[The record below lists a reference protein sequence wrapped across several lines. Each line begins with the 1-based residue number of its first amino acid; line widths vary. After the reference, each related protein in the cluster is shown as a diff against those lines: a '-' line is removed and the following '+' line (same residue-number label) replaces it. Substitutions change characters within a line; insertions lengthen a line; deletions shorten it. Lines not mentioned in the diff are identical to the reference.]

1 MEPDKQPLEAEENG
15 VALGD
20 AWWAF
25 ADLQKKKRFRELQQ
39 AASASDPAPH
49 MGFRHSLEDEV
60 IGRLSSGEL
69 QAFGIEIRSAG
80 EPIAISKN
88 YFWRGAKIDFDND
101 TVASLGRKFG
111 QVTVRGKREP
121 IAEILPEVVEVDPQ
135 QLQANR
141 PELLNKLPTE
151 SSLPEDPC
159 VILEPVSPAVP
170 LPSAAASQEFV
181 DAVRRG
187 RPSKEDKIAEAIDIL
202 LKRGVDLAKLPR
214 PQAMAEIRKCAASE
228 LKADVNIGFSDPVL
242 QRVLFRRF
250 GPRG

>member
-1 MEPDKQPLEAEENG
+1 MEKDTVFKQWEDGAS
-15 VALGD
+15 LGSS
-20 AWWAF
+20 WWAF

-39 AASASDPAPH
+39 AASPSDPAPH

-88 YFWRGAKIDFDND
+88 YFWKGAKIDFDND
-101 TVASLGRKFG
+101 TVASLGRKFR
-111 QVTVRGKREP
+111 QVTVQGKREP
-121 IAEILPEVVEVDPQ
+121 IVETLPDVVEVDPQ
-135 QLQANR
+135 QPQANI
-141 PELLNKLPTE
+141 PKLLNELATE
-151 SSLPEDPC
+151 PSLPADRC

-170 LPSAAASQEFV
+170 LPSASASQELI
-181 DAVRRG
+181 DAARRG
-187 RPSKEDKIAEAIDIL
+187 RPSKEDKIGEAIDIL
-202 LKRGVDLAKLPR
+202 SKRGIDLAKLPR
-214 PQAMAEIRKCAASE
+214 PQAMAEIRKCAANE
-228 LKADVNIGFSDPVL
+228 LKTDINIGFSDPVL